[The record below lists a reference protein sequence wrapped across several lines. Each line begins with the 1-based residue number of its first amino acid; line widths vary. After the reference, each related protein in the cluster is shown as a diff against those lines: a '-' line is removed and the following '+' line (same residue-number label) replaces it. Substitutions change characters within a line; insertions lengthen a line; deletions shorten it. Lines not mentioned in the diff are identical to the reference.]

1 MEFKRV
7 EQRTRKVE
15 ERKLTSAWTVVLP
28 GSIINIYWNK
38 S

>member
-15 ERKLTSAWTVVLP
+15 EKKLTSAWTVVLP
-28 GSIINIYWNK
+28 GSINIYWNK